1 MNIQTLIENYQ
12 PTETAVELVKKAN
25 IALLAGISGAGK
37 DTIKK
42 RLLQDVTF
50 SDIISHTTRPPRRN
64 NNRPEIDGVD
74 YHFIDQSTAV
84 KMLQNREFVEAKFV
98 HGTIYGTSV
107 AEIKLAYDQNKVA
120 ITDIDV
126 QGAAEYEKL
135 SPCGIA
141 IFIVPPTYQTWI
153 ERLKKRY
160 KTEADFQA
168 EWPNRRKTSVKELEH
183 ALEVPYYHIIIN
195 DDLDNSVQ
203 TCCEII
209 KRGDLFN
216 SRDDHA
222 RLAARSLLDELE
234 KIH

>member
-74 YHFIDQSTAV
+74 YHFIDLEQAEQMV
-84 KMLQNREFVEAKFV
+84 KNREFIEAKFV
-98 HGTIYGTSV
+98 HGTVYGTSV
-107 AEIKLAYDQNKVA
+107 AELQRIYEAGQSA

-126 QGAAEYEKL
+126 QGVAEYEAL
-135 SPCGIA
+135 VPDNIS
-141 IFIVPPTYQTWI
+141 IFLVPPDCQTWL
-153 ERLKKRY
+153 ERLKTRY
-160 KTEADFQA
+160 VNDKEFQS
-168 EWPNRRKTSVKELEH
+168 EWPKRCDSAIRELKH
-183 ALEVPYYHIIIN
+183 VLEVPYYHVVIN
-195 DDLDNSVQ
+195 DDLDRAVRV
-203 TCCEII
+203 CREII
-209 KRGDLFN
+209 NRGDLFN
-216 SRDDHA
+216 QKDDEA
-222 RLAARSLLDELE
+222 RLAARNLLNDIIKL
-234 KIH
+234 